1 MVSVQM
7 QQKQQSVDSQLLK
20 KNNAVFL
27 ARRIQFKEATRVDLK
42 QERLKKKYRPV
53 NAPAAEQNGSASAP
67 VYSGGNAAVSNGLSA
82 NSAVSEDANGFRYP
96 AKILFSKAKVQLS
109 WPQPRPIG
117 PGLGNLGNTCF
128 LNSVLQCLTYTAPL
142 ANYLLSSQH
151 SSSCKTTNFCA
162 LCLLEKH
169 VMRCFSH
176 NMNESIYPKAIVG
189 RLKNIGKQFRLGR
202 QEDSHEFAR
211 YLIDALQKSCLVG
224 YDSKLDNRIKET
236 TAIHQIFGGYFQS
249 QIKCMRCGYES
260 NTFETHL
267 DISLDIKGADNVTKA
282 FRDFIKPE
290 ILNKS
295 NQYKCDKC
303 KTLVDARKQMTIY
316 EAPKILSVHLKRFTF
331 TGQKINRHVSF
342 DTKLDLNPVMSANK
356 SHPELKYSLYAV
368 LVHAGGSCHSGH
380 YYCYVKSSNGIWYSM
395 NDSHVS
401 VVSLQTVLNQSAYML
416 FYTQDQSGAKKSTA
430 NGTNGVHANG
440 KAASTQQN
448 GVHNQNKAV
457 PSQQKRPRPDDDDLG
472 DKVDRSSLDIKSAK
486 KPKLAENG
494 STGAGEDL
502 SMLSKEER
510 IRRKKELKR
519 QRKLERLRAQAEGQE
534 PKQKLND
541 YELATQVRDTT
552 NKPSTPSTPTLFGA
566 TLGKS
571 PLADLDEK
579 PLVNGHN
586 SNKNNNGNNSN
597 SNNSNGNTT
606 ATNNS
611 KKQQAPTRRP
621 SLTVESTW
629 TVTEGAPKSPLL
641 SPKPVEVKKPQESRG
656 SDDDDSQDE
665 SLKKKEDN
673 DPEEQEGWTVK
684 PRIPAS
690 QAVVVSHNESSSS
703 KREKLQQL
711 VEREASLSKSA
722 DVKAAI
728 LGESKHMLGS
738 KVSTWEEQPLSE
750 EVAKGREAI
759 LKSLKPKHHRPDAYD
774 VDYDRGK
781 VKKVKNKNKNFAAV
795 GAMPANMFQKEQDV
809 RNTLKPQFKKNK
821 KAKNKL
827 PNALL
832 VPTEDGDPHVDSDGS
847 SSPPDGYAPTHA
859 PRRNAFRRL
868 TDRLHSTISPLWSS
882 QRRRGPSF
890 TGSRAAAG
898 AGGGSSNGHHSRSAS
913 RASLDSLNNPKPS
926 HMSGDLGMVPPKR
939 PEVYRFDGQF
949 VRRFR
954 RQARI
959 LFTPPSRVLAL
970 YLTMIGVCCVNEV
983 VVYFSGTIPSRF
995 YKVLIDQEFAPF
1007 VNVLISSLVIVMLA
1021 GLGKSVIKF
1030 VGSLL
1035 QLEGRRVLT
1044 LHFHKLYVQPKLLY
1058 RILMM
1063 HENVD
1068 NPDQRITQD
1077 IDKLTDALRKICEE
1091 LVITPILILYYTY
1104 QCWAMAGYIGPL
1116 AIYIYFI
1123 LSSLGTRLVINPIV
1137 DAIFDKESAEGY
1149 FRYLHMRIRQFAESI
1164 AFSHG
1169 EEEAKES
1176 VDKSLDV
1183 LLIHQR
1189 NVVYKE
1195 FPLEFVSQSV
1205 SYLGSILSYVIIA
1218 IPIFLGVYRDMNS
1231 ADLSALISKI
1241 SFVSMYLIYR
1251 MTTIVKLSS
1260 TFADVAGYTARLGQL
1275 MEALDELNT
1284 EMENIAID
1292 YPYEETLSNEGT
1304 IRFESISFDTP
1315 SGDAIVKNF
1324 TFSFEYG
1331 RNTMIVGPNGAGKT
1345 SILRVMSGLW
1355 PAQRGQVVLPR
1366 LHRTEM
1372 IYLPQTPY
1380 IPYGSLREQLVYPHK
1395 HLAGG
1400 VSDVSLAKALRQA
1413 RLEHLLD
1420 EVEDYDVEYTT
1431 EWSRMLSPGE
1441 QQKLTFA
1448 RVFYSR
1454 PMFAILD
1461 EATCSMDA
1469 ISEQEMFR
1477 QCQLLEITC
1486 ITVSHNAQLEQ
1497 YHDQKVVLD
1506 GQGGWTIQPCQGSSG
1521 IDHQAEHQDSNQ
1533 ESANS
1538 SSTLA
1543 QP

>member
-7 QQKQQSVDSQLLK
+7 QQKQHSVDSQLLK

-42 QERLKKKYRPV
+42 QERLKKKYRPI
-53 NAPAAEQNGSASAP
+53 NASAVAQNGSAPAP
-67 VYSGGNAAVSNGLSA
+67 AYSGGNGAVSNGLSA

-96 AKILFSKAKVQLS
+96 AKILFNKAKVQLS

-142 ANYLLSSQH
+142 ANYLLSNQH
-151 SSSCKTTNFCA
+151 SSS
-162 LCLLEKH
+162 
-169 VMRCFSH
+169 
-176 NMNESIYPKAIVG
+176 Y
-189 RLKNIGKQFRLGR
+189 IGKQFRLGR

-211 YLIDALQKSCLVG
+211 YLVDALQKSCLVG

-267 DISLDIKGADNVTKA
+267 DISLDIKGAENVNKA

-342 DTKLDLNPVMSANK
+342 DTKLDLNPVMSTNK
-356 SHPELKYSLYAV
+356 NHPDLKYSLYAV

-380 YYCYVKSSNGIWYSM
+380 YYCFVKSSNGIWYSM

-416 FYTQDQSGAKKSTA
+416 FYTLDQPGAKKTAA

-448 GVHNQNKAV
+448 GFINNNNSSKAAV
-457 PSQQKRPRPDDDDLG
+457 SQQKRPRPDEDDLG
-472 DKVDRSSLDIKSAK
+472 DKVDRSSLLGAK
-486 KPKLAENG
+486 PADKKQKLAENG
-494 STGAGEDL
+494 EDL
-502 SMLSKEER
+502 SKLSKEER

-519 QRKLERLRAQAEGQE
+519 QRKLERLRAQAEDEGKE
-534 PKQKLND
+534 PSQGEESKKKSND
-541 YELATQVRDTT
+541 YELATQSLDTT
-552 NKPSTPSTPTLFGA
+552 TKSSSSSSPSTPTLFGVA
-566 TLGKS
+566 LGKS

-579 PLVNGHN
+579 PVANGNGN
-586 SNKNNNGNNSN
+586 SNNGNNN
-597 SNNSNGNTT
+597 SSNG
-606 ATNNS
+606 
-611 KKQQAPTRRP
+611 KKQQAPVRRS
-621 SLTVESTW
+621 SLTLESTW
-629 TVTEGAPKSPLL
+629 TVSQGACKSPVL
-641 SPKPVEVKKPQESRG
+641 SPKPVEVKRPQTSNG

-665 SLKKKEDN
+665 SLKKKD
-673 DPEEQEGWTVK
+673 DGDSEEQEGWTVK

-781 VKKVKNKNKNFAAV
+781 VKKVKNKNRTFTAV
-795 GAMPANMFQKEQDV
+795 GALPANKFQKEQDV
-809 RNTLKPQFKKNK
+809 RNTLKPHLKKNK
-821 KAKNKL
+821 KAKNKM

-832 VPTEDGDPHVDSDGS
+832 LPTEDGDPHADSDGS
-847 SSPPDGYAPTHA
+847 PGPTGGYPPTHA

-868 TDRLHSTISPLWSS
+868 ADKLHSTVSPLWSR
-882 QRRRGPSF
+882 QRRRRPSSA
-890 TGSRAAAG
+890 GSRG
-898 AGGGSSNGHHSRSAS
+898 ADTGVGGSSSGGGQHSRGAS
-913 RASLDSLNNPKPS
+913 RASLDSLGKPAA
-926 HMSGDLGMVPPKR
+926 GDLGMVPPKR
-939 PEVYRFDGQF
+939 PEVYQFDRQF
-949 VRRFR
+949 MRRFR
-954 RQARI
+954 RLARI
-959 LFTPPSRVLAL
+959 LFTPPSRVLML
-970 YLTMIGVCCVNEV
+970 YLAMVGVCGVNEV
-983 VVYFSGTIPSRF
+983 IVYFSGTIPSRF
-995 YKVLIDQEFAPF
+995 FKVLMDQEFAPF
-1007 VNVLISSLVIVMLA
+1007 ANVLVSSLIIVMLA
-1021 GLGKSVIKF
+1021 GLGKSVVKF

-1077 IDKLTDALRKICEE
+1077 IDKLTDALRKLCEE
-1091 LVITPILILYYTY
+1091 LIITPVLIIYYTY
-1104 QCWAMAGYIGPL
+1104 QCWALAGYLGPL
-1116 AIYIYFI
+1116 AIYIYFFI
-1123 LSSLGTRLVINPIV
+1123 STFGTRLVINPIV

-1149 FRYLHMRIRQFAESI
+1149 FRFLHMRIRQFAESI

-1169 EEEAKES
+1169 EEEAKDS

-1183 LLIHQR
+1183 LLVYQR

-1195 FPLEFVSQSV
+1195 FPLEFVTQSV
-1205 SYLGSILSYVIIA
+1205 AYLGSILSYIIIA
-1218 IPIFLGVYRDMNS
+1218 IPIFLGVYSDMKP
-1231 ADLSALISKI
+1231 AELSSLISKI

-1251 MTTIVKLSS
+1251 MTTIVKLASS
-1260 TFADVAGYTARLGQL
+1260 FADVAGYTARLGQL

-1284 EMENIAID
+1284 EMDNIAID
-1292 YPYEETLSNEGT
+1292 FPYEETLSNEGT

-1315 SGDAIVKNF
+1315 SGDAVVKNF
-1324 TFSFEYG
+1324 TFNFEHG

-1355 PAQRGQVVLPR
+1355 PAHRGQVVLPR
-1366 LHRTEM
+1366 LYRTEM

-1380 IPYGSLREQLVYPHK
+1380 IPYGSLREQLVYPHR
-1395 HLAGG
+1395 HLASG
-1400 VSDVSLAKALRQA
+1400 VSDISLAKALRQA
-1413 RLEHLLD
+1413 RLAHLLD
-1420 EVEDYDVEYTT
+1420 EVEDYDLEYTT

-1441 QQKLTFA
+1441 QQKLAFA
-1448 RVFYSR
+1448 RIFYAR

-1461 EATCSMDA
+1461 EATCSMDTT
-1469 ISEQEMFR
+1469 SEHEMFK

-1486 ITVSHNAQLEQ
+1486 ITVSHNAMLEQ
-1497 YHDQKVVLD
+1497 YHEQKVVLD
-1506 GQGGWTIQPCQGSSG
+1506 GHGGWKIQPCLITS
-1521 IDHQAEHQDSNQ
+1521 DTHHPTEHQDPNQ
-1533 ESANS
+1533 GSTSS

-1543 QP
+1543 QS